1 MRRRTDGGAG
11 VAPSASPSYSY
22 RGKTGGT
29 SSFGDLI
36 SATGGTGG
44 YASKDGT
51 YTGGTGGS
59 PNGRNGTRKSGSGHS
74 NTLPNQ
80 GGFPLSFTIGS
91 GSYGSGGGAVC
102 SSYSSYIA
110 SGGSGGYNTGYVDV
124 TPGTS
129 YTITVG
135 AGGIKGDTDDSR
147 AHGYDGTSGFVY
159 IGYGGDI

>member
-1 MRRRTDGGAG
+1 MWRWTDGGAG
-11 VAPSASPSYSY
+11 VAPGYSPSYSY

-51 YTGGTGGS
+51 YTGGIGGS
-59 PNGRNGTRKSGSGHS
+59 PNGRNGTSKSGSGHGT
-74 NTLPNQ
+74 TLPNQ

-91 GSYGSGGGAVC
+91 GSYGAGGGAIC
-102 SSYSSYIA
+102 SSNFSYIA
-110 SGGSGGYNTGYVDV
+110 SGGSGGYDTGYVDV
-124 TPGTS
+124 TPNTT

-135 AGGIKGDTDDSR
+135 EGALKGDTDDSR
-147 AHGYDGTSGFVY
+147 AHGYDGSVGFVF
-159 IGYGGDI
+159 IAYGGDI